1 MKTSTFLRLVDGL
14 CLIQVCLVSIFIF
27 KNGFQKFDLW
37 ILALSLTFAF
47 LCASYFRT
55 MLQLMSTKKDARMM
69 DDELKDLF
77 KKAEI
82 DKKAS
87 KI

>member
-1 MKTSTFLRLVDGL
+1 MKTITFLRLVDGL
-14 CLIQVCLVSIFIF
+14 CLIQVCLVSVFVF
-27 KNGFQKFDLW
+27 KNGFQKIDLW
-37 ILALSLTFAF
+37 IVALSLTFAF

-55 MLQLMSTKKDARMM
+55 MLQLMSTKEDARKM

-77 KKAEI
+77 RKADT